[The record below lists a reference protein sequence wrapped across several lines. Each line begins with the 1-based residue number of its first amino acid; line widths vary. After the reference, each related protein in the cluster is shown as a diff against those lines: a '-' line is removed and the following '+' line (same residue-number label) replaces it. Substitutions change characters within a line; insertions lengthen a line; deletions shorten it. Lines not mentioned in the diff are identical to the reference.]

1 MKVIIYGADAIGAHL
16 AELFS
21 KIKQNII
28 IIDED
33 EARLER
39 VSSECDLLTVHTS
52 SSTPIETFKDVGMKN
67 ADLFISVKRDEHLN
81 LNLCV
86 LAKSMG
92 AKRTVARVENA
103 EFTHPLFVDAF
114 QRAGVSSII
123 YPDDLAAQD
132 IIMGLQMSWVRQ
144 RWDVYGGALTML
156 GIKMREDCDIMR
168 RPLREVCG
176 PGAPYHLLAIKRGAE
191 TIIPA
196 GNDMLLPNDYVY
208 FMTTKEFI
216 PEMKKIVGKADY
228 PEVKNVIIVGGGKT
242 AERVVNQ
249 LPHGVKVKIFEANT
263 ARCEELNEIV
273 DNGHVMVINAD
284 GRSVANL
291 LEENVKQAQALVALT
306 GNAEANIL
314 TCMTA
319 HELGVRKTVAM
330 IENMDY
336 MGIAGN
342 ADIGTIINKQAL
354 TASYIYQ
361 LLLKGDV
368 TNIRNLLMVNADVA
382 EFTAREGSRVTS
394 KPVCELNLSKHIELG
409 GLVRNGVGMLV
420 NGSTRIQPGDNV
432 VVFCKDTNISQIEKI
447 FI

>member
-1 MKVIIYGADAIGAHL
+1 MKVIIVGADAIGAHL

-28 IIDED
+28 VVDED
-33 EARLER
+33 EAKLER
-39 VSSECDLLTVHTS
+39 ISSDCDLKTFQS
-52 SSTPIETFKDVGMKN
+52 SPDTLLQTFKDAGVKN
-67 ADLFISVKRDEHLN
+67 ADLFISVKRDENLN

-92 AKRTVARVENA
+92 AKQTVARVENA
-103 EFTHPLFVDAF
+103 EFTQPQFVEAF
-114 QRAGVSSII
+114 KNAGVSSII

-132 IIMGLQMSWVRQ
+132 IISGLRMSWARQ

-156 GIKMREDCDIMR
+156 GIKLREDCVILG
-168 RPLREVCG
+168 RPLKEISK
-176 PGAPYHLLAIKRGAE
+176 PDNPYHDVAIKRGTI
-191 TIIPA
+191 TIIPK
-196 GNDMLLPNDYVY
+196 GDDMLLPDDYVY
-208 FMTTKEFI
+208 FMTTKDFI
-216 PEMKKIVGKADY
+216 PEMKALVGKEHY

-242 AERVVNQ
+242 AVRVVNQ
-249 LPHGVKVKIFEANT
+249 LPRGMKAKIFET
-263 ARCEELNEIV
+263 SFARCEELNRMI
-273 DNGHVMVINAD
+273 DTSRVMVINAD

-291 LEENVKQAQALVALT
+291 LEENVKQTLALVALT

-336 MGIAGN
+336 MSIAGN

-361 LLLKGDV
+361 LLLNGDV
-368 TNIRNLLMVNADVA
+368 RNIRDLLMVKADVA
-382 EFTAREGSRVTS
+382 EFKANQGSRVTTKRVRDLGLPDS
-394 KPVCELNLSKHIELG
+394 VELG
-409 GLVRNGVGMLV
+409 GLVRNGVGMLI
-420 NGSTRIQPGDNV
+420 NGNTQIEPGDNV
-432 VVFCKDTNISQIEKI
+432 VVFCHDTDISKIEKI